1 MPRSPSLEEN
11 IASVLSGI
19 EEVWNG
25 SWDAAAKYYHPDIL
39 VTAPPQ
45 AGRLDFDGFRDLH
58 AKLHAAFPDL
68 HIGVDRIF
76 GEGDRV
82 VARWTARGT
91 HGGPFMGCPAT
102 GRRFEVME
110 AAIFRLEE
118 GRAKEAWL
126 MRNGMGQMQQL
137 GLMPKGPPPKALLA
151 VIRVVER
158 LGALMPARRKG

>member
-1 MPRSPSLEEN
+1 MPPLPTPENN
-11 IASVLSGI
+11 IASVRSGI

-39 VTAPPQ
+39 VSAPPQ
-45 AGRLDFDGFRDLH
+45 TGRLDLDGFKELH
-58 AKLHAAFPDL
+58 AMLHAAFPDFRMS
-68 HIGVDRIF
+68 VDRIF
-76 GEGDRV
+76 GEDDRV

-91 HGGPFMGCPAT
+91 HGGPFMGCPAS

-110 AAIFRLEE
+110 AGVFRLEH
-118 GRAKEAWL
+118 GKAKEVWFI
-126 MRNGMGQMQQL
+126 RNGLGQMQQL

-151 VIRVVER
+151 VIRAVER